1 MHRCPMEPQLN
12 ECQIAADLR
21 ARVAELE
28 EALEEIDSN
37 CNSWEF
43 ASRRVHEALNLQ
55 GMK

>member
-1 MHRCPMEPQLN
+1 MEPQLN

-55 GMK
+55 RVK